1 MSRLIRLAAGQVS
14 AYDLL
19 TTDSYLLHEWTR
31 LSDMRSSVS
40 WSASQPELGLLT
52 EHVQGLGKG
61 SGGFYGGASGIVEF
75 FVLTPQMRDYLEA
88 TILGGNGIAEV
99 TAYLHNP
106 RFADNDGFAVYQGE
120 LLSPYIANADSSHT
134 RFNDVAYTN
143 NQYLFRRGTLI
154 PLPVLA
160 SISGLVITAL
170 DGTYVSYQ
178 E

>member
-1 MSRLIRLAAGQVS
+1 MSRLIRIAAGAID

-19 TTDSYLLHEWTR
+19 STDSYLVSEWAR
-31 LSDMRSSVS
+31 LDDMPSSVT

-61 SGGFYGGASGIVEF
+61 TGGFYGDASGIIEF
-75 FVLTPQMRDYLEA
+75 FILTPYMRDYLEN
-88 TILGGNGIAEV
+88 TLLGGNGIATV

-106 RFADNDGFAVYQGE
+106 RFADNDGFAVYQGV
-120 LLSPYIANADSSHT
+120 LLSPYLANADTAHT
-134 RFNDVAYTN
+134 RFNDKMYTN
-143 NQYLFRRGTLI
+143 NQYLFTRGTLTA
-154 PLPVLA
+154 LPVLA

-170 DGTYVSYQ
+170 DGTYISYQ